1 MVTAIESNKAAEIEP
16 RTLLVFD
23 MDGTLLNAESRIS
36 AYTGET
42 LKLLEAAGIAYTVAT
57 GRTLQATRGPI
68 TGHRFALPHIV
79 KNGAAIWC
87 PEKGDYSHT
96 HLLTQAELWHVL
108 AAFTLQ
114 DITPFVFTLED
125 DGRHAVYHGPLKNSS
140 EKKLAELFED
150 ERALP
155 LEPLSAMP
163 TQAQVINVS
172 AMGPDTAITHIIDN
186 VRNEPLLVAYTGT
199 AIEAKNLRW
208 LDIHHHQ
215 GSKGNAITTLREEHA
230 FDHIIVFGDGDN
242 DVSMFE
248 IADEAYAPDN
258 ADQEVKALATAV
270 IGHHNEDGVARY
282 LRERFNLA
290 G

>member
-1 MVTAIESNKAAEIEP
+1 
-16 RTLLVFD
+16 

-87 PEKGDYSHT
+87 PDKGDYSHT

-125 DGRHAVYHGPLKNSS
+125 DGRHAVYHGPLKTSS

-150 ERALP
+150 ERSLP

-163 TQAQVINVS
+163 THAHVINVS
-172 AMGPDTAITHIIDN
+172 AMGPDVAIAHIIEN
-186 VRNEPLLVAYTGT
+186 VRDEPALVAYTGT

-230 FDHIIVFGDGDN
+230 FDRIIVFGDGDN

-248 IADEAYAPDN
+248 IADEAYAPWN
-258 ADQEVKALATAV
+258 ADEEIKALATAV
-270 IGHHNEDGVARY
+270 IGHHDEDGVARY

-290 G
+290 S